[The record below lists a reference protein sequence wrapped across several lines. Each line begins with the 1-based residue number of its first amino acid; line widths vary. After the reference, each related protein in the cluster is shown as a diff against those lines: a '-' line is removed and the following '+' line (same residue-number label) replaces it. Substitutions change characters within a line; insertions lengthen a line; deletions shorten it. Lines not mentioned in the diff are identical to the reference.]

1 MENEKTA
8 EEIAEEQRIA
18 DELEATRVA
27 EESKNE
33 GDESLKESIDRLKAI
48 PAKDRTVQEDYAL
61 DSLLEQQKTAK
72 ESAKEAKKQA
82 PAKKKAAEKKVE
94 PIVPEPVA
102 EVKPEI
108 KVINLDKNIDKL
120 TELGYDADEITGLS
134 PEEIESIVKGN
145 IENSDISKFMSDE
158 EKEIFNST
166 KAKVP
171 VAETDAEKA
180 AREAKEL
187 EQAKTPI
194 VDEEK
199 EAITK
204 ERDTYKSKVAKLEI
218 PLVKAIV
225 DIIDS
230 GETDPSKI
238 LESLGVKPIPTIK
251 NFTAITDGDRDIME
265 TLIRSDNANLFKDTA
280 LDTVVE
286 EELAKFE
293 TLTSR
298 EKIDYYN
305 KVAATAKEKQVEAL
319 KNLTVA
325 KNETTEAETKYKA
338 ELKTINDNATD
349 FVNKKVLSMV
359 GTTIPGTFLVIS
371 KEMATNPLL
380 LKRLYNNIPNEEAI
394 KDKNGR
400 ITGYKI
406 STEIITDY
414 MASCFK
420 SEILEADRN
429 VSRKAERKSVL
440 MKRINADEGTNRSE
454 VAANTTNKSY
464 DDLSND
470 YLERRA
476 KERTS

>member
-187 EQAKTPI
+187 EQAKAPV

-325 KNETTEAETKYKA
+325 KNETTEAEKTYQK
-338 ELKTINDNATD
+338 ELKITQDNATEYI
-349 FVNKKVLSMV
+349 NKQLTSLV
-359 GTTIPGTFLVIS
+359 GTKIPGTFLVIT
-371 KEMATNPLL
+371 KEMITNPV
-380 LKRLYNNIPNEEAI
+380 LKNRIYSIVGNEGVEKN
-394 KDKNGR
+394 KDGR
-400 ITGYKI
+400 ITGYKAKM
-406 STEIITDY
+406 ELITDGF
-414 MASCFK
+414 ASYFHK
-420 SEILEADRN
+420 EILEADRK
-429 VSRKAERKSVL
+429 VTREASKKATL
-440 MKRINADEGTNRSE
+440 AKRINADEGTNRSE

-464 DDLSND
+464 DDLSKD